1 MATMSY
7 KHFTIDERDALQ
19 VMIDH
24 GLDKQSI
31 ARILCMD
38 LSSIYREIDR
48 NSQYGYYLS
57 AKAEGIAKKRRQQ
70 SCPRPKLDNRI
81 LIQEIERCFFEQD
94 YSPEQISGVLAL
106 HNPGDKS
113 FHVSHETIY
122 KHLYS
127 QKRNLPDLKIH
138 FRHGHKI
145 RRKRLSGKDKRGI
158 IKDRKFIDARPDI
171 VEEKTRC
178 GDWEGDTI
186 EGASKK
192 GYVATFVDRK
202 TKYLVAFPLKYKQAE
217 LIVEGAQK
225 AFANIPTMQK
235 MTLTV
240 DNGKEFSRH
249 ADLGKAIGMDVYFAH
264 PYHSWERGLNEH
276 TNGLLRQYLPKNR
289 SLDTLTK
296 RELAHIVDR
305 INNRPRKSLGYRTPF
320 EMFYRKSFALRT

>member
-1 MATMSY
+1 MSY

-19 VMIDH
+19 VMDDR
-24 GLDKQSI
+24 GLDKKSI
-31 ARILCMD
+31 ARILCKD
-38 LSSIYREIDR
+38 LSSIYREMDR
-48 NSQYGYYLS
+48 NSQHGYYIS
-57 AKAEGIAKKRRQQ
+57 AKAESLTNKRRQK
-70 SCPRPKLDNRI
+70 SCPRPKLDNQ
-81 LIQEIERCFFEQD
+81 LLVQEIERCFFEQD

-122 KHLYS
+122 KYLYS
-127 QKRNLPDLKIH
+127 RKNDLPELKNH
-138 FRHGHKI
+138 FRHGHRT

-158 IKDRKFIDARPDI
+158 IKDRNFIDNRPTI
-171 VEEKTRC
+171 VEGKTRS

-186 EGASKK
+186 EGAGKK

-202 TKYLVAFPLKYKQAE
+202 TKYLVAFPLMYKQAE
-217 LIVEGAQK
+217 LIVDGARK
-225 AFANIPTMQK
+225 VFANLSTMQK
-235 MTLTV
+235 KTLTV

-249 ADLGKAIGMDVYFAH
+249 AELGKAIGMEVYFAH

-296 RELAHIVDR
+296 RELAYIVDR

>member
-1 MATMSY
+1 MSY

-19 VMIDH
+19 VMIDRD
-24 GLDKQSI
+24 LDKQSI

-48 NSQYGYYLS
+48 NSQHGYYLS
-57 AKAEGIAKKRRQQ
+57 AKAEGLSKRRRQQ
-70 SCPRPKLDNRI
+70 SCPRPKMNNRI
-81 LIQEIERCFFEQD
+81 LLQEIERYFFEQD
-94 YSPEQISGVLAL
+94 YSPEQISGALAL
-106 HNPGDKS
+106 HNPGDES
-113 FHVSHETIY
+113 FHISHETIY
-122 KHLYS
+122 KYLYS
-127 QKRNLPDLKIH
+127 QKHNLPDLKIH
-138 FRHGHKI
+138 FRHGHRI

-158 IKDRKFIDARPDI
+158 IKDRRFIDDRPAI
-171 VEEKTRC
+171 VKEKTRC

-186 EGASKK
+186 EGADKK

-217 LIVEGAQK
+217 LIVEGARK
-225 AFANIPTMQK
+225 AFANVPTMQK

-249 ADLGKAIGMDVYFAH
+249 VDLGKAIGMDVYFAH

-289 SLDTLTK
+289 CLDTLTEK
-296 RELAHIVDR
+296 ELAYIVNR

-320 EMFYRKSFALRT
+320 EMFYRKSFALQT

>member
-1 MATMSY
+1 MSY
-7 KHFTIDERDALQ
+7 NHFTIDERDALQ
-19 VMIDH
+19 VMIDRD
-24 GLDKQSI
+24 LDKPSI
-31 ARILCMD
+31 ARILNMD

-48 NSQYGYYLS
+48 NSQHGYYLS
-57 AKAEGIAKKRRQQ
+57 AKAEGIAKRRRQE
-70 SCPRPKLDNRI
+70 SCTKPKLGNRI

-106 HNPGDKS
+106 KNPGDKS

-122 KHLYS
+122 QHLYS
-127 QKRNLPDLKIH
+127 RKYALPDIRIH
-138 FRHGHKI
+138 FRHGHRI

-158 IKDRKFIDARPDI
+158 IKDRIFIDDRPII

-186 EGASKK
+186 EGAGKK

-202 TKYLVAFPLKYKQAE
+202 TKYLVAFPLKYKLAE
-217 LIVEGAQK
+217 LIVEGARK
-225 AFANIPTMQK
+225 AFANLPTMQK

-249 ADLGKAIGMDVYFAH
+249 ADLGKAVGMDVYFAH

-276 TNGLLRQYLPKNR
+276 TNGLLRQYLPKNQ

-296 RELAHIVDR
+296 RELAYIVDR
-305 INNRPRKSLGYRTPF
+305 LNNRPRKSLGYRTPF
-320 EMFYRKSFALRT
+320 EMFFRKTFALQT

>member
-1 MATMSY
+1 MSY

-19 VMIDH
+19 VMIDRDM
-24 GLDKQSI
+24 DKQII

-48 NSQYGYYLS
+48 NSQHGYYLS

-70 SCPRPKLDNRI
+70 ASPRPKLDNRI

-94 YSPEQISGVLAL
+94 FSPEQISGALAL

-127 QKRNLPDLKIH
+127 QKNNLPDLKIH
-138 FRHGHKI
+138 FRHGHRI

-158 IKDRKFIDARPDI
+158 IKDRKFIEYRPAI

-186 EGASKK
+186 EGAGKK

-225 AFANIPTMQK
+225 AFANVPTMQK
-235 MTLTV
+235 LTLTV

-249 ADLGKAIGMDVYFAH
+249 ADLGKATGMDVYFAH

-296 RELAHIVDR
+296 KELAYIVNR

-320 EMFYRKSFALRT
+320 EMFYRKSFALQT

>member
-1 MATMSY
+1 MPY
-7 KHFTIDERDALQ
+7 KHFTSDERDALQ
-19 VMIDH
+19 VMH
-24 GLDKQSI
+24 DKGMDKKSI
-31 ARILCMD
+31 ARILCKD
-38 LSSIYREIDR
+38 PSSIYRELDR
-48 NSQYGYYLS
+48 NACHRCYISR
-57 AKAEGIAKKRRQQ
+57 KAEIKAQKRRLD
-70 SCPRPKLDNRI
+70 SCPRPKLDNK
-81 LIQEIERCFFEQD
+81 LLLQEIERYFFDQD
-94 YSPEQISGVLAL
+94 YSPEQISGALAL

-113 FHVSHETIY
+113 FHVSYETIY

-127 QKRNLPDLKIH
+127 RKNDLPDLKMH
-138 FRHGHKI
+138 FRHG
-145 RRKRLSGKDKRGI
+145 RRTRHKRLSGKDKRGI
-158 IKDRKFIDARPDI
+158 IKDRKFIDDRPAI
-171 VEEKTRC
+171 VEGKTRC

-186 EGASKK
+186 EGAGKK

-217 LIVEGAQK
+217 LIVEGARK
-225 AFANIPTMQK
+225 AFANMPTLQK
-235 MTLTV
+235 LTLTV

-249 ADLGKAIGMDVYFAH
+249 VDLGKAIGMDVYFAH

-296 RELAHIVDR
+296 RELAYIVDR